1 MRAFNTFD
9 RQNNFNC
16 VLDNLTSTT
25 HSTLILHTMPTL
37 FFITFDRMQ
46 IGTTEISLRSM
57 ICSPRFQ
64 NTCSQY
70 DINLHT
76 MDPPAQFYPASDRLI
91 FECREGWTRPLA
103 HDCPRLVVLLEDSRL
118 GHGTLAHSHRLQMEQ
133 HPKWHGAEM
142 VDNMRK
148 WDGLGS
154 EKGISTSHLRYL
166 QHPCYFRF
174 SLKKSGFSHNYF
186 WFV

>member
-1 MRAFNTFD
+1 
-9 RQNNFNC
+9 
-16 VLDNLTSTT
+16 
-25 HSTLILHTMPTL
+25 MPTL

-133 HPKWHGAEM
+133 HPK
-142 VDNMRK
+142 
-148 WDGLGS
+148 
-154 EKGISTSHLRYL
+154 
-166 QHPCYFRF
+166 
-174 SLKKSGFSHNYF
+174 
-186 WFV
+186 